1 MWKVTGSDSDFKLCG
16 NGRARPPARVVELPD
31 VEEGEKEQGGA
42 LDIAAWEGHVS
53 GTLLALS
60 MQEPPLPAMWFE
72 RCHVDQPRYQPALEQ
87 ALLAREEGL
96 MLDRGWQ
103 SKVYVP
109 SDRSEG
115 WLKNRKYES

>member
-1 MWKVTGSDSDFKLCG
+1 MYGIRRPVATRRF
-16 NGRARPPARVVELPD
+16 ARRRFARFIFSPARR
-31 VEEGEKEQGGA
+31 
-42 LDIAAWEGHVS
+42 
-53 GTLLALS
+53 
-60 MQEPPLPAMWFE
+60 F
-72 RCHVDQPRYQPALEQ
+72 